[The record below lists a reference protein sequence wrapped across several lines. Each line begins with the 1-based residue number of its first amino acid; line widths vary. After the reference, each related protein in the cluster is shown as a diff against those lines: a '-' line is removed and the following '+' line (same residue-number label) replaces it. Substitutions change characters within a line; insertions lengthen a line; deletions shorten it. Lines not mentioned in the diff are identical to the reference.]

1 MPAPRHRRRPSL
13 LRALVI
19 LPSFERPF
27 VMGARVTAVN
37 ALVARLPSARRQQ
50 LRRVLRRPRWGN
62 LRRSTP
68 FSPTFGY
75 DRGTPIDRYY
85 LDRFLTEEGGSIRG
99 VVGEIAG
106 TTLVDAYGGS
116 RVTRTEVIDLDD
128 DNPRVTLLAD
138 LGRPSSLPYSTFDCL
153 VVVQTLQYVAEPDV
167 AIANCMQALRPGG
180 TLLLAVPA
188 LAAHDGH
195 ERDEDDHWR
204 FWPGGVAALVARVAP
219 GASVRTVAYGN
230 LITAL
235 AFLHGLAAE
244 ELRPAELAPTDLRFP
259 VVVCARIDRPGGPAR
274 G

>member
-1 MPAPRHRRRPSL
+1 VTVRPS
-13 LRALVI
+13 RPQVLVI
-19 LPSFERPF
+19 LPRFERPF
-27 VMGARVTAVN
+27 VRGARVTAVN
-37 ALVARLPSARRQQ
+37 ALVARLPRARRQQ

-62 LRRSTP
+62 LRRPTP
-68 FSPTFGY
+68 FSATFGY

-128 DNPRVTLLAD
+128 TNPRVTLLAD
-138 LGRPSSLPYSTFDCL
+138 LGRPSSLPSSRFDCL

-167 AIANCMQALRPGG
+167 AIANCIQALRPGG
-180 TLLLAVPA
+180 TLLLALPA
-188 LAAHDGH
+188 LAAHDDH

-204 FWPGGVAALVARVAP
+204 FWPGGVAALATRVAP

-230 LITAL
+230 LVTAL

-244 ELRPAELAPTDLRFP
+244 ELRPAELAHTDLRFP
-259 VVVCARIDRPGGPAR
+259 VVVCARIERPVGSAGG
-274 G
+274 

>member
-1 MPAPRHRRRPSL
+1 
-13 LRALVI
+13 
-19 LPSFERPF
+19 
-27 VMGARVTAVN
+27 MGARVTAVH

-62 LRRSTP
+62 LRRPTP

-85 LDRFLTEEGGSIRG
+85 LDRFLTEEGGAIRG

-116 RVTRTEVIDLDD
+116 RVTRAEVIDLDD
-128 DNPRVTLLAD
+128 ANPRVTLHAD
-138 LGRPSSLPYSTFDCL
+138 LGRPSSLPLSSFDCL
-153 VVVQTLQYVAEPDV
+153 VVVQTLQYVAEPGV
-167 AIANCMQALRPGG
+167 AIANCLQALRPGG

-188 LAAHDGH
+188 LAAHDDH

-219 GASVRTVAYGN
+219 DATVRTVAYGN
-230 LITAL
+230 LVTAL

-244 ELRPAELAPTDLRFP
+244 ELRAAELAPTDLRFP
-259 VVVCARIDRPGGPAR
+259 VLVCARIDRPGGSAR